1 LGVDDVHNF
10 QISALVLLDHIWMA
24 RNKLIHEGTQ
34 PNPQVILKLVKSTIT
49 HHLSAWSGVSKS
61 MLWTPPPLGSYKV
74 NFDVAIQPSFA
85 VAAATLR
92 NHQGEFLAVNSLK
105 LPSMEANLGE
115 AHAALLAV
123 RLAVSFGYRSLV
135 IEGDSLVTILAIN
148 DPSLFFDWSI
158 DPVLTD
164 IKDQL
169 LSIPSWKALKI
180 SRCAN
185 FGAHHVAR
193 WAASNLVFGCIP
205 TTSLFLSFVCIRS
218 GKDPSL

>member
-1 LGVDDVHNF
+1 
-10 QISALVLLDHIWMA
+10 
-24 RNKLIHEGTQ
+24 
-34 PNPQVILKLVKSTIT
+34 
-49 HHLSAWSGVSKS
+49 
-61 MLWTPPPLGSYKV
+61 MLWAPPPLGSYKV
-74 NFDVAIQPSFA
+74 NFDVAIRSSLV

-92 NHQGEFLAVNSLK
+92 NHQGVFLAVNSLK

-123 RLAVSFGYRSLV
+123 RLAVSYGCQSLV

-148 DPSLFFDWSI
+148 DPSLFSGWCI
-158 DPVLTD
+158 DPVLAD

-185 FGAHHVAR
+185 FGAHHVAG

-205 TTSLFLSFVCIRS
+205 TISLFLSFVCIKS
-218 GKDPSL
+218 GKDLLCSLFFPFPLFE